1 MEIRLKGLVPR
12 LLCLLSLYLKVSVF
26 WACLMVTSSKAQS
39 TNSLPPEQDVAP
51 SVPILPIEQEENI
64 PEPLED
70 NLLDPIPFQINT
82 LDETL
87 DDLYIKVT
95 GIEYV
100 GFDPDQECG
109 EANSPRQVDDIS
121 DEDLVQEVNE
131 HLLEASRGP
140 NNTLNSE
147 SLNPQLSGR
156 QLIEIAVKVTEVY
169 HEAGYETSSAL
180 ICIPKETSEAG
191 EGPIKV
197 RVIEGTLSEPPRLVS
212 VVEDDSGAL
221 KLNDSGRLR
230 QNYIESRLGVEVDQP
245 LNVDLLKENL
255 QLLLRDP
262 LLRSIRARLSAD
274 AIPGQSILEIDYEE
288 VPSFRAA
295 LIFDNARSP
304 SISTFQQ
311 QLVLSENNL
320 FGIGDSLAVGYSNTS
335 GSDSFNASYTIPL
348 NSQNGTFTASI
359 GDLSSGVIESP
370 FDDIDNDG
378 SGPDIES
385 DSQTY
390 ELELRQP
397 IVRSIRLA
405 EPDDPNQ
412 SSIFNEFALGLNLS
426 VQDSKTTLLDFPF
439 PRPGADEDGR
449 IRNVALRF
457 SQEWFQQS
465 AMAGIALRSEFSL
478 GLGVLNATVNEQIVG
493 VEPIPDSRYFAWRG
507 QAQWVRRLDPEN
519 QYRLFLLR
527 LNTQLAGQAL
537 LSSEQF
543 SLGGVTSGRGYR
555 QDSILT
561 DNGLFASAEV
571 RWPIFQEEDTV
582 ILVTPF
588 IDAGIGWNGADRTQP
603 EFNGIASVGLGLQLF
618 QGDDFTAQVDWGIP
632 LINDVSGGE
641 TWQESGIHF
650 SLRYTPDF
658 DLF

>member
-1 MEIRLKGLVPR
+1 M
-12 LLCLLSLYLKVSVF
+12 
-26 WACLMVTSSKAQS
+26 
-39 TNSLPPEQDVAP
+39 
-51 SVPILPIEQEENI
+51 
-64 PEPLED
+64 
-70 NLLDPIPFQINT
+70 
-82 LDETL
+82 
-87 DDLYIKVT
+87 
-95 GIEYV
+95 
-100 GFDPDQECG
+100 
-109 EANSPRQVDDIS
+109 
-121 DEDLVQEVNE
+121 
-131 HLLEASRGP
+131 
-140 NNTLNSE
+140 
-147 SLNPQLSGR
+147 
-156 QLIEIAVKVTEVY
+156 
-169 HEAGYETSSAL
+169 
-180 ICIPKETSEAG
+180 
-191 EGPIKV
+191 
-197 RVIEGTLSEPPRLVS
+197 
-212 VVEDDSGAL
+212 
-221 KLNDSGRLR
+221 
-230 QNYIESRLGVEVDQP
+230 GVEVDQP
-245 LNVDLLKENL
+245 LNVKLLKENL

-274 AIPGQSILEIDYEE
+274 SIPGQSILEIDYEE
-288 VPSFRAA
+288 APSFRAA

-335 GSDSFNASYTIPL
+335 GSDSLNASYAIPL

-397 IVRSIRLA
+397 IVRSIRLS
-405 EPDDPNQ
+405 EPDAPNK
-412 SSIFNEFALGLNLS
+412 SSIFTEFALGLNLS

-465 AMAGIALRSEFSL
+465 AMSGIALRSEFSL
-478 GLGVLNATVNEQIVG
+478 GLGVLNATVNEQIVE

-527 LNTQLAGQAL
+527 LNTQLADQAL

-555 QDSILT
+555 QDSVLT

-588 IDAGIGWNGADRTQP
+588 IDAGIGWNSADRTQP

-632 LINDVSGGE
+632 IINDVSGGE